1 MAQLLWLRAFQ
12 TLDYSFEN
20 EISIFWHNFLQNY
33 SQLNTGPSVWL
44 FGQSN
49 VEDCRISRIQITWW
63 PFQGC
68 HLQMTRSNG
77 IAKIVKLKVFNTILL
92 KKLFILPINNGI
104 TVLKIGILFWFLPF
118 VIFRSLYMQNLY
130 IFIEISSQCCSKN
143 IDHEWGKSVVVA
155 EFLILIV
162 LNLKCEKKIIGTSNI
177 FFLFSM
183 YMGKKC

>member
-1 MAQLLWLRAFQ
+1 MICPKTKSATHCFTELFWIYQNKYWTMGHGR
-12 TLDYSFEN
+12 SFRWP
-20 EISIFWHNFLQNY
+20 IVTPYYI
-33 SQLNTGPSVWL
+33 
-44 FGQSN
+44 
-49 VEDCRISRIQITWW
+49 EDCRISRIQITWW

>member
-1 MAQLLWLRAFQ
+1 MVTTQ
-12 TLDYSFEN
+12 D
-20 EISIFWHNFLQNY
+20 
-33 SQLNTGPSVWL
+33 
-44 FGQSN
+44 
-49 VEDCRISRIQITWW
+49 
-63 PFQGC
+63 C

-77 IAKIVKLKVFNTILL
+77 LAKIVKLKLYNTILL